1 MDEHIKRDLR
11 LAWIVRMAWRDSRR
25 NRHRLV
31 LFIASVVLGI
41 AALVATFSFGNN
53 MKVDIDKQAKML
65 VGADLVLQTNQKL
78 TESQENFLDSLGGNH
93 SAEKTFASMIY

>member
-31 LFIASVVLGI
+31 LFITSVILGI

-53 MKVDIDKQAKML
+53 MKIDIDRQAQTL
-65 VGADLVLQTNQKL
+65 VGADLVVETSRKPAACVDHN
-78 TESQENFLDSLGGNH
+78 
-93 SAEKTFASMIY
+93 